1 MDQSAAAAAAE
12 LLAQARRDKVTIQGL
27 PDHLKPQNLED
38 AYQIQGI
45 LIPLIE
51 QLSHGKS
58 AGYKAGATSEAAQR
72 NFGLE
77 APFRGVLVSSFM
89 LEDGATI
96 PAGDCNFRL
105 LEAEFAF
112 RMGED
117 LPSAAAPYD
126 PGGIAAAVAGVMT
139 SIEVVDL
146 RFNDGVGA
154 GGLQVIADNSAAG
167 YWVAGTEIADLDAV
181 DFEDW
186 AVSLH
191 FNGELAG
198 EGNAA
203 NVLGNPFNA
212 LTWLANTLCA
222 GGGGLKAGDII
233 TAGACIGP
241 LPAPSSG
248 AVEVVADFG
257 ALGQVRVNFN
267 G

>member
-12 LLAQARRDKVTIQGL
+12 LLAQARRDKVTIEGL

-38 AYQIQGI
+38 AYQIQG
-45 LIPLIE
+45 LLMPLIE
-51 QLSHGKS
+51 QLTNGKI
-58 AGYKAGATSEAAQR
+58 AGYKAGATSEAAQQ

-77 APFRGVLVSSFM
+77 APFRGVLISSLM

-96 PAGDCNFRL
+96 APGDCNFRL

-112 RMGED
+112 RMGEG
-117 LPSAAAPYD
+117 LPAAAAPYD
-126 PGGIAAAVAGVMT
+126 PGGVAAAVTGVMT

-146 RFNDGVGA
+146 RYDGGVGA

-167 YWVAGTEIADLDAV
+167 YWVAGSEIADLGMV

-186 AVSLH
+186 PVSLH

-203 NVLGNPFNA
+203 NVLGNPYNA

-222 GGGGLKAGDII
+222 AGGGLKAGDIV

-241 LPAPSSG
+241 IKAPG
-248 AVEVVADFG
+248 DGPLEVVADFG
-257 ALGQVRVNFN
+257 SLGQVRVNFE